1 MAVIGFRG
9 KAASSE
15 VQFFRTYDM
24 TGGDIDATTISTAVN
39 PTLLA
44 PDNKNWFGQGFYFQP
59 ESTGD
64 VVALSYQDW
73 ELNGRVVNDS
83 LAQTLP
89 GCAGGIF
96 HPTRVVKIYQ
106 VGTDSTRI
114 ALGI

>member
-1 MAVIGFRG
+1 MSVIGFRG

-15 VQFFRTYDM
+15 VQFFREYDL
-24 TGGDIDATTISTAVN
+24 TGGDIDGTTISSSVN
-39 PTLLA
+39 PSLLA
-44 PDNKNWFGQGFYFQP
+44 PDGKNWFGQGFYFQP
-59 ESTGD
+59 GTTGD

-73 ELNGRVVNDS
+73 ELNGRVVDDS

-106 VGTDSTRI
+106 TGTDSVNI
-114 ALGI
+114 ALGV